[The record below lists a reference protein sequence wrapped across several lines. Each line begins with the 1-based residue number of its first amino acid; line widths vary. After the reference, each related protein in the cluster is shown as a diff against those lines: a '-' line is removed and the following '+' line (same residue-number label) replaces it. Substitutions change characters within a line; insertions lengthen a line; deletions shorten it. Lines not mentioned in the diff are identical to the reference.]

1 MGPTVDLSPAVAQ
14 ACKAVSEELEMRCS
28 MFKKIMWA
36 TDGSENA
43 DHALAVAKSL
53 ASKEAATLTIVHV
66 VEKIA
71 TSGDAA
77 LGWYA
82 NEELVEA
89 KVDKIASELSKEGLH
104 TSVKMV
110 THVGPQPAHEI
121 AELARETE
129 ADLIVVGTRGHGAIP
144 GILLGS
150 VTQRLLHFAPCPV
163 LVVPPAATGAREDDE
178 SGHTS

>member
-1 MGPTVDLSPAVAQ
+1 
-14 ACKAVSEELEMRCS
+14 
-28 MFKKIMWA
+28 MFKKIVWA

-43 DHALAVAKSL
+43 DQALAVAKAL
-53 ASKEAATLTIVHV
+53 ASEESGTLTIVHV
-66 VEKIA
+66 VQKIA
-71 TSGDAA
+71 TSGDTA

-89 KVDKIASELSKEGLH
+89 KVDKIASELSKAGLS
-104 TSVKMV
+104 TSVEMV

-121 AELARETE
+121 AELARETG

-163 LVVPPAATGAREDDE
+163 LVVPPTAQTAREEDNA
-178 SGHTS
+178 SSPTT